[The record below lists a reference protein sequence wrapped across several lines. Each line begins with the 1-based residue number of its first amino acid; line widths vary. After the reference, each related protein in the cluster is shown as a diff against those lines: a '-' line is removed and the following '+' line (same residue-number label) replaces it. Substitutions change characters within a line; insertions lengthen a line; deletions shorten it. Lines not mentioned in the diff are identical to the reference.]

1 MMVSTHMFRFCIL
14 VILIFSMVWLGWS
27 MVPQHLGLLTYIDD
41 EGVVKEV
48 RTTAD
53 WEKKREQIRT
63 RMQLVMGLLPA
74 TSELGTPLVDTVSQ
88 EKRDG
93 YTLFHIRFLAA
104 PDEWATAFLYIP
116 DPRERK
122 SPLPAMLVLHGT
134 GAPGKRLVDGE
145 SRLPNRAHARELAER
160 GYVVIAPDYPSF
172 GDLSDH
178 DFLSDRYVSGTMK
191 GIFNH
196 MRAVDLLVGLE
207 EVDPERIG
215 VIGHSLGGHNAIF
228 VGAFDERL
236 KVVVSSCGW
245 TLFDYYDIGEAGTKR
260 YGGKLGPWAQDR
272 YMPLMRDRY
281 GLDAARIPFDFDEAI
296 SAIAPRAFYSNAPVN
311 DANFSVEGVRLGIS
325 RISQVYQLY
334 DAGNNLRVNY
344 PDAGH
349 DFPVTVRFE
358 AFEFIDRILHVER
371 PL

>member
-1 MMVSTHMFRFCIL
+1 MASTYVYRVCIMA
-14 VILIFSMVWLGWS
+14 VLIFSMAWFGWS
-27 MVPQHLGLLTYIDD
+27 IVPQRLDLLTYIDD
-41 EGVVKEV
+41 RGAVKQV
-48 RTTAD
+48 RTIAD

-74 TSELGTPLVDTVSQ
+74 SSELGMPLVDTLSR
-88 EKRDG
+88 ERREG
-93 YTLFHIRFLAA
+93 YTLFNIRFLAA

-116 DPRERK
+116 DQSEEK

-134 GAPGKRLVDGE
+134 GELGKRLVDGE

-172 GDLSDH
+172 GDLSDY

-196 MRAVDLLVGLE
+196 MRAVDLLVGME
-207 EVDPERIG
+207 EVDAERIG

-272 YMPLMRDRY
+272 YMPLLRDRY

-296 SAIAPRAFYSNAPVN
+296 SVIAPRAFYSNAPVN
-311 DANFSVEGVRLGIS
+311 DANFSVEGVRLGVS
-325 RISQVYQLY
+325 RISEVYRLY
-334 DAGNNLRVNY
+334 DAKRNLRVNY

-349 DFPVTVRFE
+349 DFPETVRFE
-358 AFEFIDRILHVER
+358 AFKFIDSMLNADRSD
-371 PL
+371 